1 MKPGYLALTSL
12 VVSTMLF
19 ATTNNPKEAKFV
31 KKDNLQMIKVV
42 EIGNKATGYKMDD
55 LHGAIVV
62 TIKK

>member
-42 EIGNKATGYKMDD
+42 EIGNKETGYKMGD
-55 LHGAIVV
+55 LRGAIVV